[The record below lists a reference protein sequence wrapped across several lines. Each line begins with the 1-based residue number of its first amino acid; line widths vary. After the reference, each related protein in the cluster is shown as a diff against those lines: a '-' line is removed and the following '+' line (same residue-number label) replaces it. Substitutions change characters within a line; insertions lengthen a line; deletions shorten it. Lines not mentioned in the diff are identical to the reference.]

1 MFLHIWFPL
10 IFCSVKIIVF
20 PEVGPSSIYLKILP
34 PRVACTWLFVLW
46 CNLKWFHQVSQ
57 QQCEM
62 GKKICTH
69 WTDGEAMWLW
79 LEPWF
84 TAQYGD
90 TSLRPH
96 CQTATIS
103 GALLRQYCFKQRDF
117 KHSVNNFLSSPPL
130 PPPPPNNF
138 IYLQLVQLSWETKN
152 DESANG
158 LTSATWRKVFE
169 GFSVMSDTPGLT
181 QEAPLWSSWQKSS
194 WCPLQSLFYDV

>member
-90 TSLRPH
+90 MSLRPH

-130 PPPPPNNF
+130 PPPPPQIILSICSWFNSVERPKMMNLPMG
-138 IYLQLVQLSWETKN
+138 LQVQHGEKFLKGFLWC
-152 DESANG
+152 
-158 LTSATWRKVFE
+158 LTHQ
-169 GFSVMSDTPGLT
+169 G
-181 QEAPLWSSWQKSS
+181 
-194 WCPLQSLFYDV
+194 